1 MCTQLGKY
9 FAQSFSY
16 SYAFEAVDEHMNPR
30 ETLPLVFGTFFVNT
44 IAPSLNLAGT
54 TLVVDDARRRG
65 IAPGKAT
72 SAALLMQITVDSGFA
87 TIMLIAFGI
96 LAATVGL
103 SPLWFL
109 LGLLVIALVSAMVL
123 ILVLGRKR
131 PALVLRALRPIE
143 RLVDRVL
150 VRFKKKPLD
159 PWVERIVGSFSDAA
173 GLIAHNPKTTA
184 KAFGCSIAASAC
196 ELACFSLV
204 GVAFGVHQPEP
215 LICGYV
221 VATLFAMISITP
233 QGVGV
238 VEAAVVVAFTSFG
251 VSGAAGLSIALVYR
265 GIVFWMPF
273 LIGAILIQTTKT
285 FKHDAKRAVRDQ
297 KGKGLAPL
305 SPKPVIRS
313 AHPAFLRGLNGKLT
327 TFRCAPCSR
336 MAGCMQRGSGCRTE
350 RGDYEKECH
359 RARGH
364 GFRACRRFG
373 ACGLLGLFGALGGCG
388 FVRAR
393 PVRSGAGG
401 AVDLLQRHAAAG
413 FRRPRQGLQCDERQ
427 GSRHRG
433 DQLQPRR
440 RQRPGLRCHRFRAGA
455 CGFGGDA
462 RRVPVVF
469 RYGVGHRRVS
479 AWWPDLSGYL
489 TEEEK
494 AGFVE
499 GFLEEGDLNGNGSLK
514 VFPVG
519 KSTETLQ
526 INMTDFQTSR
536 CHRHFAR
543 RDEHH

>member
-1 MCTQLGKY
+1 MKFSIRNLLIGLVIVIVLAVVLLRGDQLVELVETIKQGAVVPLIAAVCTQLGKY

-87 TIMLIAFGI
+87 TIMLVAFGI

-109 LGLLVIALVSAMVL
+109 LGLLVIALVSVMVL

-131 PALVLRALRPIE
+131 PALVLKALRPVE
-143 RLVDRVL
+143 RLVDRIL

-184 KAFGCSIAASAC
+184 KTFGCSIAASAC
-196 ELACFSLV
+196 ELACFCLV

-273 LIGAILIQTTKT
+273 LIGAVLIQTTKT
-285 FKHDAKRAVRDQ
+285 FKHDAKRVVRTH
-297 KGKGLAPL
+297 KGKDALQGTTAIAKHLDEKAARTAAPSDPP
-305 SPKPVIRS
+305 SPGP
-313 AHPAFLRGLNGKLT
+313 
-327 TFRCAPCSR
+327 
-336 MAGCMQRGSGCRTE
+336 E
-350 RGDYEKECH
+350 RG
-359 RARGH
+359 
-364 GFRACRRFG
+364 
-373 ACGLLGLFGALGGCG
+373 
-388 FVRAR
+388 
-393 PVRSGAGG
+393 P
-401 AVDLLQRHAAAG
+401 
-413 FRRPRQGLQCDERQ
+413 
-427 GSRHRG
+427 
-433 DQLQPRR
+433 
-440 RQRPGLRCHRFRAGA
+440 
-455 CGFGGDA
+455 
-462 RRVPVVF
+462 
-469 RYGVGHRRVS
+469 
-479 AWWPDLSGYL
+479 
-489 TEEEK
+489 
-494 AGFVE
+494 E
-499 GFLEEGDLNGNGSLK
+499 GPSSD
-514 VFPVG
+514 
-519 KSTETLQ
+519 
-526 INMTDFQTSR
+526 R
-536 CHRHFAR
+536 
-543 RDEHH
+543 

>member
-1 MCTQLGKY
+1 MKLNIRNLLIGLIIIIVLAVVLLRGDQLVELIDTIKQGSVIPLIAAVCTQLGKY

-16 SYAFEAVDEHMNPR
+16 SYAFEAVDEHMSPR

-65 IAPGKAT
+65 IESGKAT

-109 LGLLVIALVSAMVL
+109 LGLLVIALVSVMVL

-131 PALVLRALRPIE
+131 PALVLKALRPVE
-143 RLVDRVL
+143 RLVNRIL
-150 VRFKKKPLD
+150 VRLKKKPLD

-196 ELACFSLV
+196 ELACFGLV
-204 GVAFGVHQPEP
+204 GVAFGVQQPEP

-285 FKHDAKRAVRDQ
+285 FKHDAKEAVLDQ
-297 KGKGLAPL
+297 KEKDALQDNVAAQDSRSDAPAS
-305 SPKPVIRS
+305 SPCESDSESEPV
-313 AHPAFLRGLNGKLT
+313 
-327 TFRCAPCSR
+327 
-336 MAGCMQRGSGCRTE
+336 E
-350 RGDYEKECH
+350 
-359 RARGH
+359 
-364 GFRACRRFG
+364 
-373 ACGLLGLFGALGGCG
+373 
-388 FVRAR
+388 
-393 PVRSGAGG
+393 
-401 AVDLLQRHAAAG
+401 
-413 FRRPRQGLQCDERQ
+413 
-427 GSRHRG
+427 GSRIR
-433 DQLQPRR
+433 
-440 RQRPGLRCHRFRAGA
+440 
-455 CGFGGDA
+455 
-462 RRVPVVF
+462 
-469 RYGVGHRRVS
+469 
-479 AWWPDLSGYL
+479 
-489 TEEEK
+489 
-494 AGFVE
+494 
-499 GFLEEGDLNGNGSLK
+499 
-514 VFPVG
+514 
-519 KSTETLQ
+519 
-526 INMTDFQTSR
+526 
-536 CHRHFAR
+536 
-543 RDEHH
+543 